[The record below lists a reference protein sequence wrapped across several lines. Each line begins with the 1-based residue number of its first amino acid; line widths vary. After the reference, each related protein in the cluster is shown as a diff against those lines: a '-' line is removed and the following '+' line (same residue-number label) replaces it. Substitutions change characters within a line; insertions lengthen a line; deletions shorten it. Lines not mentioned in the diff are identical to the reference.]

1 MANRETYP
9 ASQSPLLGDVIG
21 PAGATQVTVV
31 GLQGNPV
38 APGGPDDQSV
48 LTWDQD
54 PTGSGEWVPKV
65 PTWTFSVHGSPD
77 ALGNLQGFT
86 IISDDWDVFINN
98 IGTELLVGWA
108 YGFAHQFF
116 VNGTGIA

>member
-9 ASQSPLLGDVIG
+9 ASQSPLTGDISG

-38 APGGPDDQSV
+38 APGGPNDQANLTWSQIDDQ
-48 LTWDQD
+48 W
-54 PTGSGEWVPKV
+54 EPKV

-86 IISDDWDVFINN
+86 IISDDWDIFINN
-98 IGTELLVGWA
+98 VGTDLLVSWA
-108 YGFAHQFF
+108 LGFGKQFF